1 MKSTIKNSLILS
13 IALCAGVAA
22 VSQAFT
28 AETRSTQAEIQTVSI
43 VAKRM
48 TEQEKIA
55 FDTESAEVQQVIVA
69 ARRMNAEEKFA
80 YDQQFSVNQ
89 KLAQKSVNG
98 KAI

>member
-1 MKSTIKNSLILS
+1 MKSTTKNNLILS
-13 IALCAGVAA
+13 IALFAGVAA

-28 AETRSTQAEIQTVSI
+28 VETRPAQSEIQTVSI

-48 TEQEKIA
+48 SEQEKIA

-69 ARRMNAEEKFA
+69 ARRMNAEEKIAF
-80 YDQQFSVNQ
+80 DQQFSVNQ
-89 KLAQKSVNG
+89 TLAQKSVNG

>member
-1 MKSTIKNSLILS
+1 
-13 IALCAGVAA
+13 
-22 VSQAFT
+22 
-28 AETRSTQAEIQTVSI
+28 
-43 VAKRM
+43 
-48 TEQEKIA
+48 
-55 FDTESAEVQQVIVA
+55 VIVA